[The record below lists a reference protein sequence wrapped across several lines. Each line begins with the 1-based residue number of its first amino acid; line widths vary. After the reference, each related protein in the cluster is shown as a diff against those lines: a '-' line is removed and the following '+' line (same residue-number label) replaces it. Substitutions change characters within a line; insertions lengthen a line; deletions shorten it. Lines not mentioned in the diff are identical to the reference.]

1 VALDATAELRG
12 ANGAQRA
19 MKLRDF
25 HREPGGTPQTETN
38 LAPGEMIEAII
49 VPDTP
54 VAQRSYYLKVRDRA
68 SFEFALVSAA
78 VAMQSPTARS
88 GCARRSGWCR
98 HQALAPAGG
107 RSSAASQAAER
118 ATLREAAAQ
127 AGQGA
132 KAASQ
137 NGFKLT
143 LLRRTV
149 LRALQT
155 VTS

>member
-1 VALDATAELRG
+1 VALDATVELRG

-78 VAMQSPTARS
+78 VAMQITNGTIRM
-88 GCARRSGWCR
+88 CASRRVVSAPGLGTCRRSKQRC
-98 HQALAPAGG
+98 
-107 RSSAASQAAER
+107 
-118 ATLREAAAQ
+118 
-127 AGQGA
+127 
-132 KAASQ
+132 
-137 NGFKLT
+137 
-143 LLRRTV
+143 
-149 LRALQT
+149 
-155 VTS
+155 VTSR